1 LFPHLNFISKFGGT
15 GYICSATKWLGGKAS
30 ICFAS
35 LNIFPRHKAL
45 RAMAHLVTSPEEST
59 PAPINSFDNRFR
71 ELHSRHEVEGDGA

>member
-1 LFPHLNFISKFGGT
+1 MLMGEEFVDKFHKQEA
-15 GYICSATKWLGGKAS
+15 ILQLQILKPKAS